1 MTIALDTPEQI
12 NMWVLLSRRA
22 QLKMHL
28 AGYPVKGLVAWCKRN
43 LVTGENG
50 KPIRTAKD
58 AVVPLEYLISQ
69 HGGEIDWKLVNMHVM
84 RRLNPETFQDL
95 GIYDSPEVIEVGS
108 PMHQMYEAGAL
119 EIVLTLQE
127 PRKANGDL
135 FVTA

>member
-43 LVTGENG
+43 LDMTEGG

-69 HGGEIDWKLVNMHVM
+69 HGGQVDWKVVNMHVM
-84 RRLNPETFQDL
+84 RRLNDEVFQDL
-95 GIYDSPEVIEVGS
+95 GIWDSPEEIQEGS
-108 PMHQMYEAGAL
+108 PMHQMYEAGSL
-119 EIVLTLQE
+119 EIVLTTQE
-127 PRKANGDL
+127 TRKPTGEL
-135 FVTA
+135 FTTA